1 MKKEH
6 KLERYIDISDH
17 LKVRVKNDRWVQF
30 LLALIIQHIPQEYSD
45 LEVLKVDYYISDEET
60 NPALLSCKEAL
71 LAAMRQLLE
80 TAIVESENGVSFNKY
95 LFPRFHESIIEGG
108 KRWLLTLETDPD
120 LRQMLKRELSN
131 EEKWHLVGQ
140 LIQAASSEPAAI
152 EANLKEEVEAF
163 EEHFQMN
170 VLHPRILKFNNDE
183 KAEEWCCVLEKLLA
197 QTMRSLE
204 LNTDEGEGG
213 RKIPEGM
220 TASEF
225 DNQQPLLR
233 ALSDGSVTQ
242 PDDPDAQTLLA
253 FVYHTTQSALF
264 SGFCISMTQS
274 TDENSRWSDVNKGH
288 LEAVCRQVPQS
299 AMFHRFEDHTVYY
312 PLVQWCQ
319 VGTDEQGRWEAVF
332 RPSAEIK
339 LPCFESEWQ
348 HWIRIAHILGL
359 TNGHLEGDIINQ
371 TRHTYRERVWAL
383 EDKFGIKLETDG
395 SFIDWEGQVDH
406 LIDRNKPFVPLTW
419 TMRDEDSEK

>member
-1 MKKEH
+1 M
-6 KLERYIDISDH
+6 LERYIDISNH

-45 LEVLKVDYYISDEET
+45 LEVLKVDYYIPDEET

-95 LFPRFHESIIEGG
+95 LFPRFHESIIEDG
-108 KRWLLTLETDPD
+108 KRWLLTLETDSD
-120 LRQMLKRELSN
+120 LRQILKRELSN

-140 LIQAASSEPAAI
+140 LIQASPSEPAAI

-170 VLHPRILKFNNDE
+170 VLHPRILKFNNDK

-204 LNTDEGEGG
+204 LKTDEGEGEGG

-274 TDENSRWSDVNKGH
+274 TDENSMWSDVNKGH

-383 EDKFGIKLETDG
+383 ENKFGIKLETDG
-395 SFIDWEGQVDH
+395 SFIDWEEQVDP

-419 TMRDEDSEK
+419 TMRNEDSEK